1 MICTLCP
8 HQRLREGAR
17 ALGTKIDAASSSILH
32 SHSHLRIVVM
42 LRDRRLSSSPLMRAP
57 SPGSS
62 RRRAPPA
69 LSPSA
74 QLDQAD
80 RVARTSCKQA
90 YYRLTHGG
98 RSSRNPDEDITWI
111 CGEHHQRV
119 TLDDV
124 ECPTWAEVMCTKCG
138 ATMPE
143 LESWSSRKYK
153 GSRFVKC
160 LHCNDK
166 LLSEER
172 QPPDGRDLYGPFA
185 VYDEKID
192 QFRSWCPRPWW
203 IRQAEADK
211 RKAEAEASQ
220 PKSPSASS
228 ASASSASS
236 SSSPQASSAEEN
248 TSLSADAAT
257 DADDESDKSSD
268 EPNATRAAWRR
279 TQQNVRRPITKPLLR
294 SPSRNDTG
302 GSSSGPG
309 PSTPTPRPSGSRA
322 GTSNNAAGG
331 SKQRAQRVES
341 GSASTGVRE
350 AVFSLDLLGEK
361 SITVDVDVTNDF
373 LTWAALWPRIG
384 PHFYEGDVALE
395 VFFYSSGKYEPF
407 GLRSRRKLSPGQS
420 YISGRLV
427 NVQQLETNAP
437 SAKTGGETSGK
448 DDDVIEIFDT
458 DEDND
463 RAPQPL
469 PAKRKAVKQPAIRPL
484 KMVKRVSTRK

>member
-1 MICTLCP
+1 M
-8 HQRLREGAR
+8 
-17 ALGTKIDAASSSILH
+17 LH
-32 SHSHLRIVVM
+32 N
-42 LRDRRLSSSPLMRAP
+42 RRLSSSPLKRAP

-62 RRRAPPA
+62 RRKAPPA

-74 QLDQAD
+74 QLDHAD
-80 RVARTSCKQA
+80 HVARTSCKQA

-98 RSSRNPDEDITWI
+98 RSSCNPDEDITWI

-143 LESWSSRKYK
+143 LESWSSKKYK

-166 LLSEER
+166 LLSEDR

-203 IRQAEADK
+203 IRQAQADK
-211 RKAEAEASQ
+211 RKAEAEAAQ
-220 PKSPSASS
+220 PKTPSASS
-228 ASASSASS
+228 ASSASL
-236 SSSPQASSAEEN
+236 SSPQGSSTDN
-248 TSLSADAAT
+248 DTSLSADAAT
-257 DADDESDKSSD
+257 DADDEND
-268 EPNATRAAWRR
+268 ESGEPAEELNAARAAWRR
-279 TQQNVRRPITKPLLR
+279 TQRNARRPITKALLR

-309 PSTPTPRPSGSRA
+309 PSTPTPHPSGSRA
-322 GTSNNAAGG
+322 GTSNDTAGS
-331 SKQRAQRVES
+331 SKTRTPRVEP
-341 GSASTGVRE
+341 GSVSTGIRE
-350 AVFSLDLLGEK
+350 ALFSLDLLGEK
-361 SITVDVDVTNDF
+361 TVTMDVEVKNDF
-373 LTWAALWPRIG
+373 LMWAALWPRIG
-384 PHFYEGDVALE
+384 AHFDNGNVALE

-427 NVQQLETNAP
+427 NVQQLETNTP
-437 SAKTGGETSGK
+437 NVKTGGNPSGK
-448 DDDVIEIFDT
+448 DNDVIEIFNT
-458 DEDND
+458 DEEND
-463 RAPQPL
+463 EAPRPL
-469 PAKRKAVKQPAIRPL
+469 PAKRKAVKQPVFRPL
-484 KMVKRVSTRK
+484 KMVKRVSMRK

>member
-1 MICTLCP
+1 
-8 HQRLREGAR
+8 
-17 ALGTKIDAASSSILH
+17 
-32 SHSHLRIVVM
+32 M
-42 LRDRRLSSSPLMRAP
+42 LRDRRLSSPPLKRAP
-57 SPGSS
+57 SPGLS
-62 RRRAPPA
+62 RRKAPPA

-74 QLDQAD
+74 QLDHAD
-80 RVARTSCKQA
+80 HVARTSCKQA

-153 GSRFVKC
+153 GCRFVKC

-166 LLSEER
+166 LLSEDR

-192 QFRSWCPRPWW
+192 QFCSWCPRPWW

-211 RKAEAEASQ
+211 RKTEAEAGQ
-220 PKSPSASS
+220 PKSPSALS
-228 ASASSASS
+228 A
-236 SSSPQASSAEEN
+236 SSPQASSAEDN

-257 DADDESDKSSD
+257 DVDNESVDSSD

-279 TQQNVRRPITKPLLR
+279 TQQNARATMRRAVPSNVHSVSSQRLRAPAFAKPFSR
-294 SPSRNDTG
+294 SIYSY
-302 GSSSGPG
+302 
-309 PSTPTPRPSGSRA
+309 
-322 GTSNNAAGG
+322 
-331 SKQRAQRVES
+331 VIC
-341 GSASTGVRE
+341 SASTVH
-350 AVFSLDLLGEK
+350 VMNQLQGEK

-384 PHFYEGDVALE
+384 PHFYKGDVALE
-395 VFFYSSGKYEPF
+395 VFFYSSGKYKPF

-437 SAKTGGETSGK
+437 NAKTGGEPSGK
-448 DDDVIEIFDT
+448 DDDIIEIFDT
-458 DEDND
+458 DEDHD
-463 RAPQPL
+463 AAPQPL
-469 PAKRKAVKQPAIRPL
+469 PAKRKAVKQPAVRPL
-484 KMVKRVSTRK
+484 KMAKRVSTRK